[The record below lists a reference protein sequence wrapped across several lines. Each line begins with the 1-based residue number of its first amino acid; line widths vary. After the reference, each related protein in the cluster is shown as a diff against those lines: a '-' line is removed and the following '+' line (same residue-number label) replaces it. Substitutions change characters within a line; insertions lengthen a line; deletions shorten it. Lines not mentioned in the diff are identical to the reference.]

1 MENTNFYMIYFPFWE
16 TFLDF
21 SLYFS
26 KCSLAYACVCLCQL
40 DVRAWMS
47 AQKWQR
53 QRAKAKSQE
62 QKQLI
67 EWVASDTREATAPSA
82 ASGVQ
87 RKINRF
93 AIAL

>member
-1 MENTNFYMIYFPFWE
+1 LILLFY
-16 TFLDF
+16 FLKLSRVVVFQLVLLLILF
-21 SLYFS
+21 SSYKYDIFS
-26 KCSLAYACVCLCQL
+26 VYPDICVRVYLCVQ

-67 EWVASDTREATAPSA
+67 EWVASDTR
-82 ASGVQ
+82 VQ

>member
-1 MENTNFYMIYFPFWE
+1 MV
-16 TFLDF
+16 
-21 SLYFS
+21 
-26 KCSLAYACVCLCQL
+26 ACVQ

-53 QRAKAKSQE
+53 QAANGKRQAPKRQQKQQRQQQQQKPKGKWQG

-67 EWVASDTREATAPSA
+67 EWVACDTRAWQ
-82 ASGVQ
+82 GRVQ

>member
-1 MENTNFYMIYFPFWE
+1 VNRLTVLVIEYKRTSRTHLFCCSVRNLLLPLPVEW
-16 TFLDF
+16 
-21 SLYFS
+21 SL
-26 KCSLAYACVCLCQL
+26 KLPT
-40 DVRAWMS
+40 WMS

-67 EWVASDTREATAPSA
+67 EWVASDTR
-82 ASGVQ
+82 VQ

>member
-1 MENTNFYMIYFPFWE
+1 
-16 TFLDF
+16 
-21 SLYFS
+21 
-26 KCSLAYACVCLCQL
+26 
-40 DVRAWMS
+40 MS

-53 QRAKAKSQE
+53 NGKEQKPWGQE

-67 EWVASDTREATAPSA
+67 EWVASDTR
-82 ASGVQ
+82 VQ